1 MTAYTEVQKPE
12 VPPQPDKPSSGR
24 VGTAGLVDELAKP
37 LKQSLAEGE
46 SQNPSA
52 PAVQFR
58 NVHFFFDDEKVLDG
72 VSFTVM
78 RGEIKIIL
86 SGSGGGK
93 STILNLI
100 LGLLKPDTGQ
110 ILIDDEDITDYDESQ
125 LKPVRDR
132 IGMVFQEG
140 GLFDSLSVY
149 DNVAYRLHE
158 EDVPEEDVEREVRL
172 LLRFVNLENEM
183 DKLPNELS
191 GGMQK
196 RVGIARALVGNPKIV
211 LFDEPTAALDPPTAA
226 TISELIIRLRDLE
239 NVASILVT
247 HEMDTVKYITTEY
260 AVISEKG
267 EVIVEDEGD
276 KFCLSNT
283 KILML
288 REGRVIFSGT
298 NEEFVQSEDPY
309 IQKFICGTEME
320 PSQVTKGRP

>member
-1 MTAYTEVQKPE
+1 MARAENK
-12 VPPQPDKPSSGR
+12 SSTSPTSAVTSDR
-24 VGTAGLVDELAKP
+24 TGTVIAADASVFEMDQQEQAI
-37 LKQSLAEGE
+37 
-46 SQNPSA
+46 
-52 PAVQFR
+52 PAVEFR
-58 NVHFFFDDEKVLDG
+58 DVSFSFDDERVLNR
-72 VSFTVM
+72 VSFKVM
-78 RGEIKIIL
+78 KGEIKIIL

-93 STILNLI
+93 STILKLI
-100 LGLLKPDTGQ
+100 LGLLKPDEGQ
-110 ILIDDEDITDYDESQ
+110 VLIDGEDVTNYDESQ
-125 LKPVRDR
+125 LKPVRDK

-183 DKLPNELS
+183 EKLPNELS
-191 GGMQK
+191 GGMLK
-196 RVGIARALVGNPKIV
+196 RVGIARALVGNPKVV

-226 TISELIIRLRDLE
+226 TVSSLIIRLRDLE
-239 NVASILVT
+239 NIASILVT
-247 HEMDTVKYITTEY
+247 HEMDTVKYITSAY
-260 AVISEKG
+260 AVVSQKG
-267 EVIVEDEGD
+267 EVTVQEEGD

-309 IQKFICGTEME
+309 IQKFISGTEMARV
-320 PSQVTKGRP
+320 QLG

>member
-1 MTAYTEVQKPE
+1 MTTQTEVQHLATSS
-12 VPPQPDKPSSGR
+12 QPDRSTKTQQQSS
-24 VGTAGLVDELAKP
+24 A
-37 LKQSLAEGE
+37 QGE
-46 SQNPSA
+46 NQNLSV
-52 PAVQFR
+52 PAVEFQ
-58 NVHFFFDDEKVLDG
+58 NVHFLFDDEKVLDG
-72 VSFTVM
+72 ISFTVM

-93 STILNLI
+93 STILKLI
-100 LGLLKPDTGQ
+100 LGLLKPDEGQ
-110 ILIDDEDITDYDESQ
+110 VLINDEDITNYDETQ
-125 LKPVRDR
+125 LKPVRDK

-149 DNVAYRLHE
+149 NNVAYRLHE
-158 EDVPEEDVEREVRL
+158 EEVPEQDVEKEVRL

-196 RVGIARALVGNPKIV
+196 RVSIARALVGNPRIV
-211 LFDEPTAALDPPTAA
+211 LFDEPTVALDPPTAA
-226 TISELIIRLRDLE
+226 TISALIIRLRDLE

-260 AVISEKG
+260 AVVSEKG
-267 EVIVEDEGD
+267 EVTVEEEGD
-276 KFCLSNT
+276 NFCLSNT

-288 REGRVIFSGT
+288 HEGRVIFSGT

-309 IQKFICGTEME
+309 IQRFITGTEMQPE
-320 PSQVTKGRP
+320 QTRK

>member
-1 MTAYTEVQKPE
+1 MTVYAEIEKPTTS
-12 VPPQPDKPSSGR
+12 PQPDRRDGS
-24 VGTAGLVDELAKP
+24 AGVSDQPTKP
-37 LKQSLAEGE
+37 LKESLAQGE
-46 SQNPSA
+46 NLST
-52 PAVQFR
+52 PAVEFR

-93 STILNLI
+93 STILKLI
-100 LGLLKPDTGQ
+100 LGLLKPDEGQ
-110 ILIDDEDITDYDESQ
+110 VLIDDEDITNYDESQ
-125 LKPVRDR
+125 LMPVRDK

-158 EDVPEEDVEREVRL
+158 GNVPEEDVEREVGL
-172 LLRFVNLENEM
+172 LLRFVNLENET

-196 RVGIARALVGNPKIV
+196 RVGIARALVGNPQIV
-211 LFDEPTAALDPPTAA
+211 LFDEPTGALDPPTAA

-239 NVASILVT
+239 NIASILVT
-247 HEMDTVKYITTEY
+247 HEMDTVKYITSAY
-260 AVISEKG
+260 AAITEKG
-267 EVIVEDEGD
+267 EVTVREEGD
-276 KFCLSNT
+276 KLCLSNT

-298 NEEFVQSEDPY
+298 NEEFVQSEDEY
-309 IQKFICGTEME
+309 IQKFISGTEME
-320 PSQVTKGRP
+320 PDQVTQQKN

>member
-1 MTAYTEVQKPE
+1 MTTQAEIEEEMNLPQEVRRLESLTP
-12 VPPQPDKPSSGR
+12 
-24 VGTAGLVDELAKP
+24 
-37 LKQSLAEGE
+37 SLAQSE
-46 SQNPSA
+46 SQDLST
-52 PAVQFR
+52 PAVEFR
-58 NVHFFFDDEKVLDG
+58 NVHFSFDDERVLDG
-72 VSFTVM
+72 ISFTVM

-93 STILNLI
+93 STILKLI
-100 LGLLKPDTGQ
+100 LGLLKPDEGQ
-110 ILIDDEDITDYDESQ
+110 VLVDGEDITEYDESQ
-125 LKPVRDR
+125 LKPARDK

-158 EDVPEEDVEREVRL
+158 GGIPEEDVEREVRL
-172 LLRFVNLENEM
+172 LLRFVKLENEM

-196 RVGIARALVGNPKIV
+196 RAAIARALVGNPRIV
-211 LFDEPTAALDPPTAA
+211 LFDEPTVALDPPTAA

-247 HEMDTVKYITTEY
+247 HEMDTVKYITSAY
-260 AVISEKG
+260 AAVTEKG
-267 EVIVEDEGD
+267 QVTVKEEGD

-288 REGRVIFSGT
+288 REGRAIFSGT
-298 NEEFVQSEDPY
+298 NEEFVQSDDPY
-309 IQKFICGTEME
+309 IQKFISGTEME
-320 PSQVTKGRP
+320 PDQMTQ

>member
-1 MTAYTEVQKPE
+1 VSRAEKEVQE
-12 VPPQPDKPSSGR
+12 QSNSTQGARQSESLTPSIAPS
-24 VGTAGLVDELAKP
+24 
-37 LKQSLAEGE
+37 E
-46 SQNPSA
+46 SQDFST
-52 PAVQFR
+52 PAVEFR
-58 NVHFFFDDEKVLDG
+58 SVHFSFDEQKVLDG

-93 STILNLI
+93 STMLKLI
-100 LGLLKPDTGQ
+100 LGLLKPDGGQ
-110 ILIDDEDITDYDESQ
+110 VLIDGEDITDFDESQ
-125 LKPVRDR
+125 LKPVRDK

-158 EDVPEEDVEREVRL
+158 EGVPEEDVEREVRQ
-172 LLRFVNLENEM
+172 LLRFVDLERET
-183 DKLPNELS
+183 DKLPNQLS

-196 RVGIARALVGNPKIV
+196 RVGIARALVGSPRIL
-211 LFDEPTAALDPPTAA
+211 LFDEPTVALDPPTAA

-239 NVASILVT
+239 NIACILVT
-247 HEMDTVKYITTEY
+247 HEMDTVKYITTAY
-260 AVISEKG
+260 AAITEKG
-267 EVIVEDEGD
+267 EITVEDEGD

-309 IQKFICGTEME
+309 IQKFISGTEME
-320 PSQVTKGRP
+320 PDRMTR

>member
-1 MTAYTEVQKPE
+1 MTTEAEEHTNSLQDVLLSETLTPGLAQRE
-12 VPPQPDKPSSGR
+12 DEDLS
-24 VGTAGLVDELAKP
+24 TA
-37 LKQSLAEGE
+37 
-46 SQNPSA
+46 
-52 PAVQFR
+52 AVEFR
-58 NVHFFFDDEKVLDG
+58 NVHFSFDDENVLDG
-72 VSFTVM
+72 ISFTVM

-93 STILNLI
+93 STILKLI
-100 LGLLKPDTGQ
+100 LGLLKPDEGQ
-110 ILIDDEDITDYDESQ
+110 VLIDGDDITDYDESQ
-125 LKPVRDR
+125 LKPVRDK

-158 EDVPEEDVEREVRL
+158 EGMPEEDVEREVGL

-196 RVGIARALVGNPKIV
+196 RVGIARARVGNPRMV

-247 HEMDTVKYITTEY
+247 HEMDTVKYITTAY
-260 AVISEKG
+260 AAVTEKG
-267 EVIVEDEGD
+267 QVTVKEEGD

-288 REGRVIFSGT
+288 RKGRVIFSGT
-298 NEEFVQSEDPY
+298 NEEFVQSEAPY
-309 IQKFICGTEME
+309 IQKFISGTEME
-320 PSQVTKGRP
+320 PDQMKQ

>member
-1 MTAYTEVQKPE
+1 MTTEAEVQEHTNLPQDVRPAQTLKP
-12 VPPQPDKPSSGR
+12 
-24 VGTAGLVDELAKP
+24 GLA
-37 LKQSLAEGE
+37 Q
-46 SQNPSA
+46 SQNGDFST
-52 PAVQFR
+52 PAVEFR
-58 NVHFFFDDEKVLDG
+58 KVHFSFDHEKVLDG
-72 VSFTVM
+72 ISFTVM

-93 STILNLI
+93 STILKLI
-100 LGLLKPDTGQ
+100 LGLLKPDEGQ
-110 ILIDDEDITDYDESQ
+110 VLIDGEDITDYDESQ
-125 LKPVRDR
+125 LKPVRDK

-158 EDVPEEDVEREVRL
+158 AGMPEEDVEREAGL
-172 LLRFVNLENEM
+172 LLCFVNLENEL

-247 HEMDTVKYITTEY
+247 HEMDTVRYITTAY
-260 AVISEKG
+260 AAVTEKG
-267 EVIVEDEGD
+267 TVTVKEEGD

-288 REGRVIFSGT
+288 CEGRLIFSGT

-309 IQKFICGTEME
+309 IQKFISGTEME
-320 PSQVTKGRP
+320 PGQKKQ